1 MAGEKISPAVLALQQ
16 AAKDLQGSDPSPFTP
31 SAFKALTEIVDDF
44 IADLAVG
51 LVGTFLVAVH
61 IAKD

>member
-1 MAGEKISPAVLALQQ
+1 MRLNGRVSRVLAMAL
-16 AAKDLQGSDPSPFTP
+16 LGGSLSNILAMAQTGSSFPVLGTLVS
-31 SAFKALTEIVDDF
+31 V
-44 IADLAVG
+44 AVG